1 MGTLGVVQEAS
12 LINGFEQM
20 PGGSEG
26 LGRDRYGK
34 ILASGGTVRSLE
46 PARLWGGSSGP
57 WVSEQGLW
65 LHIWREI
72 GSPGGWGGGF
82 QKDPMP
88 TVCRTDCREAS
99 SGKRGMPL
107 GGGQGN

>member
-46 PARLWGGSSGP
+46 PARLWGGSSGS
-57 WVSEQGLW
+57 WVSEQGLAPY
-65 LHIWREI
+65 LEGNRKPWRM
-72 GSPGGWGGGF
+72 GGGAF
-82 QKDPMP
+82 
-88 TVCRTDCREAS
+88 RS
-99 SGKRGMPL
+99 S
-107 GGGQGN
+107 